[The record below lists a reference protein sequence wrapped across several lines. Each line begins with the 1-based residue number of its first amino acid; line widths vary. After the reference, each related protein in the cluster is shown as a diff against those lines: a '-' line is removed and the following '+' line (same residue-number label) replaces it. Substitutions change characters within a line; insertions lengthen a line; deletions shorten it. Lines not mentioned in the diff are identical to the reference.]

1 MTWIYKEKITEPKEE
16 KKELIP
22 LQQLG
27 LTTGVLFLVGC
38 IIGTI
43 SEIIFPTKKR
53 RKKYGRK
60 YRSKTR

>member
-1 MTWIYKEKITEPKEE
+1 MTWIYKEKITELKEE
-16 KKELIP
+16 KKELTP

-27 LTTGVLFLVGC
+27 LTTGVLLLIGG

>member
-1 MTWIYKEKITEPKEE
+1 MTWIYKEEITEPKEE
-16 KKELIP
+16 KKELTP

-27 LTTGVLFLVGC
+27 LTTGILFLIGG